1 MATKP
6 FTSLDACLADCKA
19 ESGCESFVVIST
31 SCHLTRIPITSTNV
45 IPRPGSGV
53 KFYNRDCVADPLAAT
68 TPLATL
74 ATSTVPTSTSITSTS
89 TSTVCTPA
97 APTVSCVA
105 YPNCPKFTAGLA
117 NSCPSYG
124 AQCQD
129 NYFVRCENTPAPG
142 SQTILELPNISVDE
156 CRQRCDGIDNC
167 AAFSYKASTCYL
179 WKSINGF
186 NSDSATVYI
195 RICPATT
202 CSSAPVRRG
211 EERISALQRWRKP
224 T

>member
-1 MATKP
+1 L
-6 FTSLDACLADCKA
+6 TSLDACLAYCKA
-19 ESGCESFVVIST
+19 ESACGSVIVHSMAC
-31 SCHLTRIPITSTNV
+31 SLARIPVTSANV
-45 IPRPGSGV
+45 IARPGSGV
-53 KFYNRDCVADPLAAT
+53 KFYNRDCVANPLAAT
-68 TPLATL
+68 TLPSTL
-74 ATSTVPTSTSITSTS
+74 STSTVSTS
-89 TSTVCTPA
+89 TSTTSTSTPTVCAPA

-105 YPNCPKFTAGLA
+105 YPECQKFTAGLA
-117 NSCPSYG
+117 NSCPSHG
-124 AQCQD
+124 GQCQD
-129 NYFVRCENTPAPG
+129 NYFVRCEQSPAPG
-142 SQTILELPNISVDE
+142 SQTILDIPNISVDE

-179 WKSINGF
+179 WKSLNGF

-211 EERISALQRWRKP
+211 EQRIDTLQRWRKP